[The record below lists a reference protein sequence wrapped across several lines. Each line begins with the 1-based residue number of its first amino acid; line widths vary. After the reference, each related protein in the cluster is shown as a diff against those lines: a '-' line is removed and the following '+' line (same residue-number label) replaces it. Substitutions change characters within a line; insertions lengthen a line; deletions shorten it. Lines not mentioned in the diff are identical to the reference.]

1 MPFLALLAD
10 CLDFFDF
17 AEDFAFFPPFLIAL
31 VLACG
36 AAREDLVTTFFL
48 TADLFAAGES
58 SVGTAVE
65 GVSGDG
71 AAAEGVFKVRVAKST
86 RRFCELV
93 ADCGGS
99 C

>member
-1 MPFLALLAD
+1 MLAD

-36 AAREDLVTTFFL
+36 AARDDLVTTFFL
-48 TADLFAAGES
+48 TADLLAAAGES

-65 GVSGDG
+65 GVSGEGDG